1 METCRICGEETAKDY
16 LCDDCAKRVE
26 QKYEEWLHTPKKQKM
41 KQCIICGGDMY
52 RTHSYMVCSE
62 KCRKAFRPV
71 YLKVK
76 YRRSKQREMAR
87 KSTTAEKKKNMK
99 PLFPALDKQRRLQ
112 KKISNLGMCER
123 EARAKGLSYGQYMA
137 LYRNPYRQKIF

>member
-1 METCRICGEETAKDY
+1 METCRICGAKTTKDY

-26 QKYEEWLHTPKKQKM
+26 QKYEEWLQTPKKQKM

-76 YRRSKQREMAR
+76 YRRSKQREMDR
-87 KSTTAEKKKNMK
+87 KSTTAEK
-99 PLFPALDKQRRLQ
+99 

>member
-1 METCRICGEETAKDY
+1 MVVAKIATTGRGEKMETCRICGAKTTKDY

-26 QKYEEWLHTPKKQKM
+26 QKYEEWLQTPKKQKM

-76 YRRSKQREMAR
+76 YRRSKQREMDR
-87 KSTTAEKKKNMK
+87 KSTTAEK
-99 PLFPALDKQRRLQ
+99 